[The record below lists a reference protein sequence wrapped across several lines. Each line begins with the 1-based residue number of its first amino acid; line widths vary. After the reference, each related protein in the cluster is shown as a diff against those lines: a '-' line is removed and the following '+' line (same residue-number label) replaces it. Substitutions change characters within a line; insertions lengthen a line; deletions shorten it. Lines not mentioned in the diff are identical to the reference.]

1 MTLSNYS
8 NDFPIRSDRTDDEN
22 IERKEK
28 KEMDSTGIT
37 PVMNMGGDG
46 GFGLNGLGGIFAL
59 LVLLGLFNGGGFG
72 FGGNGNTNALSADMQ
87 RGFDNQ
93 NTMAQTRDILG
104 AVTSGTAQTIAAST
118 ANATNAINAI
128 KDGNA
133 SLIREFGTVETALTG
148 LSGKMQECCCEIKQ
162 QVMQN
167 DYNGAIR
174 DAATNAN
181 ITAQIQGVKDMIA
194 QNKIEA
200 LQAQVSQLQL
210 QAATS
215 NVLRFPNAWTY
226 AGGVFPPVTSTPAA

>member
-1 MTLSNYS
+1 
-8 NDFPIRSDRTDDEN
+8 
-22 IERKEK
+22 
-28 KEMDSTGIT
+28 MDATNGIT
-37 PVMNMGGDG
+37 PVMPVGGDG
-46 GFGLNGLGGIFAL
+46 SFMWIFGLLI
-59 LVLLGLFNGGGFG
+59 LLGLFNGGGFG

-93 NTMAQTRDILG
+93 NTMAQTRDILS

-148 LSGKMQECCCEIKQ
+148 LAGQMQNCCCETKQ
-162 QVMQN
+162 MIMQSN
-167 DYNGAIR
+167 YDGAIR

-181 ITAQIQGVKDMIA
+181 FTAQIQGVKDMIQ
-194 QNKIEA
+194 QNKIES
-200 LQAQVSQLQL
+200 LQAQISALQL

-226 AGGVFPPVTSTPAA
+226 AGGVFPPVSGTTTP